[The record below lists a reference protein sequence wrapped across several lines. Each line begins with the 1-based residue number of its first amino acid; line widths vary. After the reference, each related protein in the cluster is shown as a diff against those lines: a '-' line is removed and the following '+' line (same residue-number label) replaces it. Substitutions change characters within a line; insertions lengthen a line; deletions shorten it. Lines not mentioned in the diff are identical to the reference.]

1 VVELLS
7 NGPEPPAYDLVLMD
21 LQMPEMD
28 GHQATAAVRGDGRF
42 GALPIIAMTA
52 HATVEERQRCLDE
65 GMNDHIS
72 KPIDPAALFD
82 TVARHCRKSPS
93 TVAEKPVP
101 AAPSRA
107 EAGDEVPAIDGLDV
121 KDGEKRV
128 MGNRKL
134 YVKLLRQFVEQQ
146 GPAPEQIAAA
156 VAKGETSVAER
167 LAHTLK
173 GVAGGIGAKAVQ
185 AEAATLEKMI
195 REGAAADDVETA
207 RRRVAAVLDPL
218 VAALRSG
225 LQAPAADIAAS
236 ATPEPI
242 DPAKI
247 RVAVG
252 QLMSLLS
259 DSDAGCG
266 DFVDEN
272 RALLQAVLPEP
283 QWSEFEKLI
292 QGYALGEARALLGAA
307 LEELKKE

>member
-1 VVELLS
+1 
-7 NGPEPPAYDLVLMD
+7 
-21 LQMPEMD
+21 
-28 GHQATAAVRGDGRF
+28 
-42 GALPIIAMTA
+42 
-52 HATVEERQRCLDE
+52 
-65 GMNDHIS
+65 
-72 KPIDPAALFD
+72 
-82 TVARHCRKSPS
+82 
-93 TVAEKPVP
+93 
-101 AAPSRA
+101 
-107 EAGDEVPAIDGLDV
+107 VPAIDGLDV